1 MNIFLNGDLWRIN
14 VRVDLDLSS
23 YATKADLTSAT
34 GVGSSKFAKKV
45 DLASLKSEIDKL
57 HIGKLEITPAE

>member
-23 YATKADLTSAT
+23 YATKADYAT